1 MYHKLLNSLFG
12 LVVKSERCWASCLAN
27 QYLSSQGVQNVLLK
41 KMDKNE
47 EARVAI
53 FEGKLNEQI
62 HEGDVLKT
70 AVARLEAAYKSGQ
83 M

>member
-27 QYLSSQGVQNVLLK
+27 QYLSSQGVQNVLVK
-41 KMDKNE
+41 NIEKNE
-47 EARVAI
+47 DARLAL
-53 FEGKLNEQI
+53 FEGKLKEQLY
-62 HEGDVLKT
+62 EGDLLKS
-70 AVARLEAAYKSGQ
+70 AVARLEAAFKSGQ

>member
-27 QYLSSQGVQNVLLK
+27 QYLSPHGVQNVLIK
-41 KMDKNE
+41 NMDKNE
-47 EARVAI
+47 ESRLAV
-53 FEGKLNEQI
+53 FEGKLKEQI
-62 HEGDVLKT
+62 YEGDILKT
-70 AVARLEAAYKSGQ
+70 AVARLEASYKSGQ